1 MSEFDRVFNEY
12 EQEVLALI
20 PILEEWWSEIA
31 EVRRGKTDRDHRWPL
46 GFSGH
51 PRFIAIFRKYALRIL
66 ELNEQLDTEEGASVE
81 ELWHRGEEDQ
91 EEDRSIRP
99 RSMLIDDFLD
109 RHPEY
114 REQFRMFTFIPLGTL
129 DYAAVYPEE

>member
-31 EVRRGKTDRDHRWPL
+31 EVRRGKTDRDDRWPL

-51 PRFIAIFRKYALRIL
+51 PRFIAIFRRYALRIL
-66 ELNEQLDTEEGASVE
+66 ELNEQLGAEDGASAE

-91 EEDRSIRP
+91 EDRSVRP
-99 RSMLIDDFLD
+99 RSMLIDDFLE
-109 RHPEY
+109 RHPEH
-114 REQFRMFTFIPLGTL
+114 REQFRMFTFIPLGAL